1 MTIIYINHTFLCVKR
16 CGICVVKLIMTA
28 VLVLS
33 DGSYFYRH
41 SCSKMSVRLI
51 LLIGG
56 NRQGCGN
63 VGHSKPCYIGGQDN
77 EISCNTKSSIN
88 ETLSLGY
95 S

>member
-1 MTIIYINHTFLCVKR
+1 
-16 CGICVVKLIMTA
+16 VKLKMTA
-28 VLVLS
+28 VLALS

-41 SCSKMSVRLI
+41 GCSKMSVRLK
-51 LLIGG
+51 LLINV

-77 EISCNTKSSIN
+77 EITCDTKSSIIY

-95 S
+95 N